1 MRKMRRRLSVLA
13 LAAALPLGLHAAG
26 NPESG
31 KAKAAQICAACHGP
45 DGNKP
50 SAPDQPILA
59 GQHYDYLVRALTD
72 YKIGRR
78 TNPIMKAASR
88 GLACSVSRTGE
99 PGLSTARRPYLRMD
113 GSGSGTVSAGET

>member
-1 MRKMRRRLSVLA
+1 MKRLLIFVVA
-13 LAAALPLGLHAAG
+13 VMLPLGLHARG
-26 NPESG
+26 NAQNG
-31 KAKAAQICAACHGP
+31 KAKAAQVCAACHGP

-78 TNPIMKAASR
+78 QNAIMKGFAGQLSKQDIEDLAAWFAAQKSSLHDQR
-88 GLACSVSRTGE
+88 
-99 PGLSTARRPYLRMD
+99 
-113 GSGSGTVSAGET
+113 

>member
-1 MRKMRRRLSVLA
+1 MTRALFVLLSLVV
-13 LAAALPLGLHAAG
+13 AASVHARG
-26 NPESG
+26 NVENG
-31 KAKAAQICAACHGP
+31 KGKAAQVCAACHGP

-78 TNPIMKAASR
+78 NNPIMKGFAAQLSKQDIED
-88 GLACSVSRTGE
+88 LAAWFAAQKSNLHDQR
-99 PGLSTARRPYLRMD
+99 
-113 GSGSGTVSAGET
+113 

>member
-1 MRKMRRRLSVLA
+1 MRKLLVVAVL
-13 LAAALPLGLHAAG
+13 LAVPVAG
-26 NPESG
+26 IAKGNAESG
-31 KAKAAQICAACHGP
+31 KSKAAQVCAACHGP

-78 TNPIMKAASR
+78 NNPIMKGFAGQLSKQDIEDLAAWFASQK
-88 GLACSVSRTGE
+88 
-99 PGLSTARRPYLRMD
+99 
-113 GSGSGTVSAGET
+113 SALQYQR

>member
-1 MRKMRRRLSVLA
+1 MRKLFVVAVL
-13 LAAALPLGLHAAG
+13 LAVPVAG
-26 NPESG
+26 IAKGNAEAG
-31 KAKAAQICAACHGP
+31 KSRAAQICAACHGP

-78 TNPIMKAASR
+78 NNPIMKGFAGQLSKQDIEDLAAWFSSQQS
-88 GLACSVSRTGE
+88 A
-99 PGLSTARRPYLRMD
+99 LRD
-113 GSGSGTVSAGET
+113 KR